1 MNLPPDPSDKNRSP
15 IAEPASFLNGQF
27 VPFSRAK
34 LPLYDAGLV
43 FGATVTDFVRTFR
56 LQLYRLQDHLERF
69 CTSCRLAEIPLA
81 SSVEDLARIAQELVN
96 RNASLLKQGHELAL
110 ILIATPGAVP
120 FYSGDPQ
127 ATVEPTLAMHTA
139 PLDMQRIAALFKTG
153 IQLATPQIRAMPK
166 ECIDPRIKHR
176 SRLHWRLAQLEVS
189 RSHTGAQA
197 LLLDQDGFVTETAA
211 ANFLLVHNDTVLS
224 PPLDSVLNG
233 ISLGI
238 VRQLCQEL
246 GIAFH
251 ERPLTLLDCAQ
262 AQEAFLTNTSFC
274 LAGVRRINANDVP
287 WPGPIFERI
296 LSAWSEKVGIDIRAQ
311 FLRSL

>member
-1 MNLPPDPSDKNRSP
+1 MNSPPDASDENKSL
-15 IAEPASFLNGQF
+15 ISEPASFLNGQF
-27 VPFSRAK
+27 IPFSQAK
-34 LPLYDAGLV
+34 LPLFDAGHV

-69 CTSCRLAEIPLA
+69 CTSCRLAEIPMTQ
-81 SSVEDLARIAQELVN
+81 SVDELTQSAKDLVI
-96 RNASLLKQGHELAL
+96 RNAPLLREGQELAL

-120 FYSGDPQ
+120 FYTGDSQ
-127 ATVEPTLAMHTA
+127 ATFEPTLAMHTA
-139 PLDMQRIAALFKTG
+139 PLDMQRSAALFKTG
-153 IQLATPQIRAMPK
+153 AQLATPQVRAMPRA
-166 ECIDPRIKHR
+166 CIDPRIKHR

-189 RSHTGAQA
+189 RSHPGAHA
-197 LLLDQDGFVTETAA
+197 LLLDQDGLITETAA
-211 ANFLLVHNDTVLS
+211 ANFLLVRDDTVLS

-233 ISLGI
+233 ISLAV
-238 VRQLCQEL
+238 VRQLCREL
-246 GIAFH
+246 GIAFD

-274 LAGVRRINANDVP
+274 LAGVRRINAIDLT
-287 WPGPIFERI
+287 WPGPISERI